1 MDFPKDK
8 YVKVPACL
16 NSRYRYNSERVTV
29 CGHKLALAQQFYFY
43 RILLVLSGL
52 AGGWLGLDQVAPL
65 TLNMKQQQQPAVPS
79 LAVVSS

>member
-29 CGHKLALAQQFYFY
+29 CGHKLALAHQFYFY

-52 AGGWLGLDQVAPL
+52 AAGWGWTRWLH
-65 TLNMKQQQQPAVPS
+65 
-79 LAVVSS
+79 